1 MRCWLLAA
9 ITFLA
14 PGAWGQDAVYLMRG
28 EQLPIASTVNGF
40 VQTITPGAS
49 GAVVV
54 RVATSLTPIGARG
67 SYAEVRTAPPQ
78 GMPSRFA
85 LPATLASEIRPEAGA
100 FEVAT
105 GVLDWVMTHV
115 TLDNQDAGPQ
125 DASSIL
131 GRRRGRCSGLANLTT
146 ALLLAAGF
154 EARTVSGLL
163 MEGISGIPHRWVE
176 CRLPGAGW
184 VPTDP
189 TLGLWVI
196 SPKHVVFADAVQHLP
211 EVEVLAPGD
220 PRIGRLP
227 SRNGR
232 PLRPN
237 RGVELVCRLVADDAL
252 EGPLQAMA
260 ILHGPGSETRRALLE
275 PEGRF
280 SGLLPG
286 RWTLVVELDGEI
298 FERRELVL
306 NGGEVQSFIVRVP
319 RRGGS

>member
-1 MRCWLLAA
+1 MRCWLLLVAVA
-9 ITFLA
+9 LA
-14 PGAWGQDAVYLMRG
+14 PVASAQDAVYLMRG
-28 EQLPIASTVNGF
+28 DQLPIASTANGY

-54 RVATSLTPIGARG
+54 RVTTSLTPVGATG
-67 SYAEVRTAPPQ
+67 SYAEMRVPPPQ
-78 GMPSRFA
+78 GMPVGFA
-85 LPATLASEIRPEAGA
+85 LPATLDSEIRLEASA

-105 GVLDWVMTHV
+105 QVLDWVMTHV
-115 TLDNQDAGPQ
+115 KIDNDEAGPQ
-125 DASSIL
+125 DASSVL

-163 MEGISGIPHRWVE
+163 VEGDQGIPHRWVE
-176 CRLPGAGW
+176 CKLPGAGW

-196 SPKHVVFADAVQHLP
+196 SPRHVVFADAVRQVPKL
-211 EVEVLAPGD
+211 EVLSPGD
-220 PRIGRLP
+220 ARLGRLP
-227 SRNGR
+227 NRDGR

-237 RGVELVCRLVADDAL
+237 RGVELVCRLVGEGVVDGPVQAL
-252 EGPLQAMA
+252 AV
-260 ILHGPGSETRRALLE
+260 LHGPGSEIRRALLA

-286 RWTLVVELDGEI
+286 RWTLVVELEGVVL
-298 FERRELVL
+298 ERRDLEL
-306 NGGEVQSFIVRVP
+306 NGGEVQSFTVRIP
-319 RRGGS
+319 TRGGS